1 MNKAERL
8 RLVTDAGIIAI
19 MRAKKVTV
27 GQAGTSDQLVA
38 AAEAI
43 WRGGV
48 RAIEVTVTTPG
59 ALEVIAAASAR
70 LGGDV
75 LLGAGTV
82 LDAETAQAA
91 IQAGAGLI
99 VSPTLDVE
107 VIRLCNRHDVVAVP
121 GCYTPTE
128 MLAAHNAGAGLIKLF
143 PAEVGGPAM
152 LRAIRAPLPQL
163 RIVPVGGVTLD
174 NAAEYMRSGAAA
186 LGVGSALIDQALL
199 DSGDPGL
206 GGRDLLA
213 ELTRRAAAF
222 VAAVKTGRQRH
233 AARGRGE

>member
-8 RLVTDAGIIAI
+8 NLITGTGVIAI
-19 MRAKKVTV
+19 MRAR
-27 GQAGTSDQLVA
+27 TSEQLIS

-48 RAIEVTVTTPG
+48 RAIEVTMTTPG
-59 ALEVIAAASAR
+59 ALQVIAEASAR

-75 LLGAGTV
+75 LFGAGTV
-82 LDAETAQAA
+82 LDAEMARAA

-99 VSPTLDVE
+99 VSPVLDLG
-107 VIRLCNRHDVVAVP
+107 VIRLCNSHDVVAVP

-128 MLAAHNAGAGLIKLF
+128 MLAAHNAGADLIKLF
-143 PAEVGGPAM
+143 PAEVGGLAM
-152 LRAIRAPLPQL
+152 LRALRAPLPQL
-163 RIVPVGGVTLD
+163 RIVPVGGVSLD

-186 LGVGSALIDQALL
+186 LGVGNALLNQALL
-199 DSGDPGL
+199 DAGNP
-206 GGRDLLA
+206 A

-222 VAAVKTGRQRH
+222 VAAVKK
-233 AARGRGE
+233 GRGE

>member
-8 RLVTDAGIIAI
+8 KLVTDTGIIAI
-19 MRAKKVTV
+19 MRAKKVPAWE
-27 GQAGTSDQLVA
+27 AGTSEQLIA

-48 RAIEVTVTTPG
+48 RAIEVTMTTPG
-59 ALEVIAAASAR
+59 ALEVIAEASAC
-70 LGGDV
+70 LGRDV
-75 LLGAGTV
+75 LFGAGTV
-82 LDAETAQAA
+82 LDAGTAHAA

-99 VSPTLDVE
+99 VSPTLSVD
-107 VIRLCNRHDVVAVP
+107 VIRLCNRYDVVAVP

-128 MLAAHNAGAGLIKLF
+128 MLAAHNAGADLIKLF

-174 NAAEYMRSGAAA
+174 NAADYIRSGAAA
-186 LGVGSALIDQALL
+186 LGIGSALINQALL
-199 DSGDPGL
+199 DAGGPGPR
-206 GGRDLLA
+206 GRNLLV

-222 VAAVKTGRQRH
+222 IAAVKT
-233 AARGRGE
+233 ARGE